1 MIDVGAFVHPKAH
14 VEDGVTLGHGCKVW
28 QFASVVRGAR
38 IGQRCSIASCAIVDG
53 AEVGDDCLIGHG
65 ASIHPGSSLGA
76 GVFIGP
82 GVVLT
87 NDVFPSVAKIGFDAQ
102 PLLSGKL
109 VTVRIE
115 DLASIGANATIL
127 PGVTIGAGAFVAA
140 GAVVSRDLAAG
151 HIWKRSGE
159 VCEFHT
165 GWAKRRMR
173 AAA

>member
-14 VEDGVTLGHGCKVW
+14 VDDGCELGHGSYVW
-28 QFASVVRGAR
+28 QFASVTRGAR
-38 IGQRCSIASCAIVDG
+38 IGRNCSIASCAIVDG
-53 AEVGDDCLIGHG
+53 AEVGDDCRIGHG
-65 ASIHPGSSLGA
+65 ASIHPGSRLGS

-82 GVVLT
+82 GVVLC
-87 NDVFPSVAKIGFDAQ
+87 NDLFPSVAKIGFDANR
-102 PLLSGKL
+102 LLSGEL

-115 DLASIGANATIL
+115 DLASIGANAVIM
-127 PGVTIGAGAFVAA
+127 PGVTIGEGAFVAA
-140 GAVVSRDLAAG
+140 GAVVRRDLPAG

-173 AAA
+173 AA